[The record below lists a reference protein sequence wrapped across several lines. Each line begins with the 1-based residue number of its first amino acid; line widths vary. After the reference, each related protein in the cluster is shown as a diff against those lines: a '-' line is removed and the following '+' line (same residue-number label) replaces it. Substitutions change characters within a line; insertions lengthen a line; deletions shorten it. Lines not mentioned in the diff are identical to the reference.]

1 VNLRDLAR
9 FVYYTLIGGAIG
21 ALCYLSLVP
30 TRALL
35 ALMVRP

>member
-1 VNLRDLAR
+1 VIRDLAR
-9 FVYYTLIGGAIG
+9 FVVYTLIGGVIG

-35 ALMVRP
+35 ALVRP